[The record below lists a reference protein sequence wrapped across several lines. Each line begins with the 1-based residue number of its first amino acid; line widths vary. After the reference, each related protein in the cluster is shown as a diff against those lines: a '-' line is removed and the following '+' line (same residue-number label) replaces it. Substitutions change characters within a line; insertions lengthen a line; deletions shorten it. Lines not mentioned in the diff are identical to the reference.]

1 MGNNLANT
9 DGSLSERS
17 LSYYQARAKGGFGL
31 TTIEFTVEKD
41 SELGGNFRIASYL
54 TGKGQ
59 ISEAIRSMIVR
70 AKQAGV
76 NIRLNIEATEE
87 TLRALAPDAV
97 ILATGSVPLVLPIP
111 GLADCGY
118 VTAQDLLLGKTAAG
132 RRALVVGGGMV
143 GCEAAEYLAERGH
156 QVAIVEMKDV
166 IAADVTLEN
175 RRYMFRNFEENH
187 VLLQSDA
194 KAPGNAVPATGDAL
208 EAALAI

>member
-1 MGNNLANT
+1 ML
-9 DGSLSERS
+9 
-17 LSYYQARAKGGFGL
+17 
-31 TTIEFTVEKD
+31 
-41 SELGGNFRIASYL
+41 
-54 TGKGQ
+54 
-59 ISEAIRSMIVR
+59 
-70 AKQAGV
+70 
-76 NIRLNIEATEE
+76 
-87 TLRALAPDAV
+87 
-97 ILATGSVPLVLPIP
+97 
-111 GLADCGY
+111 
-118 VTAQDLLLGKTAAG
+118 
-132 RRALVVGGGMV
+132 